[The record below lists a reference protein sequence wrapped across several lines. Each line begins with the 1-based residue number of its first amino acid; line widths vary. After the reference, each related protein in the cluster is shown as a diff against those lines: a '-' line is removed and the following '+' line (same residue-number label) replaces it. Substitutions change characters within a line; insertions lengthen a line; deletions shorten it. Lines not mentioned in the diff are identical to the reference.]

1 MHSVSF
7 SKTGGPEVLEY
18 KELKLKDPKSGEVL
32 IKHSAIGLNFIDTYH
47 RSGLYPVPLPS
58 GIGLEGAGVIE
69 KVGPDVSN
77 FKEGDK
83 VAYAAAPLGS
93 YSSHRIYPTK
103 NLVKVPEG
111 IDLNIVACLMTK
123 GLTTFYLLHKTYE
136 VKKGQTI
143 LFHAAAGGVGQIFCQ
158 WAKSLGCK
166 VIGTVGS
173 DEKIELAK
181 KYGCDEVINY
191 SKENF
196 KDRVMEITNN
206 EGLPVV
212 YDGVGKV
219 TLENSLGCL
228 KMRGMMVSFGNASGK
243 LDPVDVGKLIAPKGL
258 YLTRPSIAH
267 YTATREELDEAS
279 QMLFEMVKSGKVKVE
294 IFKKYNDK
302 RFKYFLADKHTV
314 LYEARN
320 LAIKQT
326 KGEFVAFLDTDDI
339 WFKEKS
345 IKIRNAL
352 TNSNRNFSPCNVCDV
367 DGTLMGKKNAQYF
380 K

>member
-1 MHSVSF
+1 MKAIQI
-7 SKTGGPEVLEY
+7 SKTGGPEVLEL
-18 KELKLKDPKSGEVL
+18 KEINLNSPKSGEVL

-69 KVGPDVSN
+69 KVGPDVLN

-103 NLVKVPEG
+103 SLIKVPDG

-136 VKKGQTI
+136 VKKGQII

-158 WAKSLGCK
+158 WAKSLGCI

-173 DEKIELAK
+173 DEKIDLAK
-181 KYGCDEVINY
+181 KYGCNEVINY
-191 SKENF
+191 SKEDF
-196 KDRVMEITNN
+196 KNRVMEITKN

-228 KMRGMMVSFGNASGK
+228 KMRGTMVSFGNASGK

-267 YTATREELDEAS
+267 YTSTRKELDEAAEKLF
-279 QMLFEMVKSGKVKVE
+279 QMVQSENIKIE
-294 IFKKYNDK
+294 IYKKYN
-302 RFKYFLADKHTV
+302 LTEIV
-314 LYEARN
+314 EAHKDLESR
-320 LAIKQT
+320 
-326 KGEFVAFLDTDDI
+326 
-339 WFKEKS
+339 
-345 IKIRNAL
+345 KILGPAVII
-352 TNSNRNFSPCNVCDV
+352 P
-367 DGTLMGKKNAQYF
+367 
-380 K
+380 